1 MSAENRFTLE
11 DILAEQRRAR
21 EAAAEGAAQAEPEE
35 IGRASC
41 RERV

>member
-21 EAAAEGAAQAEPEE
+21 EAAAEGAAQAEPE
-35 IGRASC
+35 IGRAH
-41 RERV
+41 V